1 MKKLT
6 AVLTAL
12 SLLCCCAGAAGGLP
26 SAENGMVI
34 VSPKDEFDFTAVI
47 SEPGWKY
54 EVTEEGIRIS
64 RKEEDRDALARIMV
78 ASGPADDSGKGTDPR
93 TAAADFVRAATG
105 ESDPYIMSWNVNG
118 GYEGVYSHGTVPDTG
133 AVLRAV
139 TWLVGDR
146 LYVAAIYETGEQ
158 ADAEEVFLNVLDT
171 FKPAPDEPA
180 AGRPAAPAAAAQP
193 DDSRY
198 GKGFIF
204 SVGIDD
210 QFSPFTY
217 KTDGGGYAGFDVEM
231 CEKVAQINGW
241 NLMTLPVEWNSI
253 VSWLDSRRIDCI
265 WSGFTMSDSMKQKGY
280 VSSFAYY
287 DSTVVLLTRAD
298 SFIMKPE
305 DLMGCR
311 VAVLSGSYGADFMSE
326 GKGKNLIS
334 AGDLTAAPD
343 MASCAD
349 LLQTGLADAAVLSRY
364 AAQGMLAADKDFVI
378 RDGALAGGEFVLC
391 FRPGEEALCRK
402 VEDAVMKLVEDGT
415 YEALAKKY
423 GLRTDHLSLLY
434 NK

>member
-1 MKKLT
+1 M
-6 AVLTAL
+6 
-12 SLLCCCAGAAGGLP
+12 
-26 SAENGMVI
+26 
-34 VSPKDEFDFTAVI
+34 
-47 SEPGWKY
+47 
-54 EVTEEGIRIS
+54 
-64 RKEEDRDALARIMV
+64 
-78 ASGPADDSGKGTDPR
+78 
-93 TAAADFVRAATG
+93 
-105 ESDPYIMSWNVNG
+105 
-118 GYEGVYSHGTVPDTG
+118 
-133 AVLRAV
+133 
-139 TWLVGDR
+139 
-146 LYVAAIYETGEQ
+146 
-158 ADAEEVFLNVLDT
+158 LDT
-171 FKPAPDEPA
+171 FKPAPDGPA
-180 AGRPAAPAAAAQP
+180 AGKSAAPAPAAAP

-311 VAVLSGSYGADFMSE
+311 VERSIRLPQRVRMTTSHLASRFALAVAKRS
-326 GKGKNLIS
+326 
-334 AGDLTAAPD
+334 
-343 MASCAD
+343 
-349 LLQTGLADAAVLSRY
+349 LQTWTSAT
-364 AAQGMLAADKDFVI
+364 
-378 RDGALAGGEFVLC
+378 GACTTLRATARE
-391 FRPGEEALCRK
+391 
-402 VEDAVMKLVEDGT
+402 
-415 YEALAKKY
+415 
-423 GLRTDHLSLLY
+423 GLRRHPAKCPMRPS
-434 NK
+434 KSPS